1 MKEQLEK
8 YKFEIDEKIINF
20 IEENERPEL
29 TQRIYSAVIAE
40 ALDDDDKGNVNQT
53 FTSLASVVS
62 TFLKMMVKI
71 AKREGHEYTCK
82 ELSDNFSAV
91 LDAYCQIAD
100 LEAEI
105 NEKENNDGQGDTEAN
120 PGD

>member
-1 MKEQLEK
+1 MKEIVEK
-8 YKFEIDEKIINF
+8 YKFEIPAETVDFIDEF
-20 IEENERPEL
+20 EDPEL
-29 TQRIYSAVIAE
+29 AHRIYKAVIAE
-40 ALDDDDKGNVNQT
+40 ALDDDGKGNVNQT

-82 ELSDNFSAV
+82 ELSDNFHKI

-105 NEKENNDGQGDTEAN
+105 NEKEESHDTGASN
-120 PGD
+120 

>member
-62 TFLKMMVKI
+62 TFLKMMVRI

-82 ELSDNFSAV
+82 ELSDNFAAV

-120 PGD
+120 PRD

>member
-1 MKEQLEK
+1 MNEQLEK
-8 YKFEIDEKIINF
+8 YKFEIDEKTINF
-20 IEENERPEL
+20 IEENENPEL
-29 TQRIYSAVIAE
+29 TLRIYSAVIAE
-40 ALDDDDKGNVNQT
+40 AVDDDDKGNVNQT

-82 ELSDNFSAV
+82 ELSDNFATV

-105 NEKENNDGQGDTEAN
+105 NEKEESHDTGASN
-120 PGD
+120 

>member
-1 MKEQLEK
+1 MKEIIEK

-62 TFLKMMVKI
+62 TFLKMMVRI

-120 PGD
+120 TGD